1 MPKTEKKFTYYNKG
15 ELDYLVPEK
24 LMEDLER
31 PDEYQQSVRLAEAK
45 SASEELHQQY
55 RADKTAVRLQRE
67 RVKRLVSPTA
77 EDREKLARMN
87 KNLASLK
94 EEYESSNESVK
105 ELAKNIKGP
114 GYSWVQVNLK
124 KYGNSLLPKAL
135 IKNYGVAKVI
145 MALEQMLEEELQF
158 RVIDSS
164 NMNGSEKYYDLKSEP
179 IPKLAGRAASQY
191 DVIVE
196 IKYFGLDKKEEKKE
210 VFGFNE
216 SGQMLIIL

>member
-1 MPKTEKKFTYYNKG
+1 MPKKEKITYYDKG
-15 ELDYLVPEK
+15 ELDYLVPSK
-24 LMEDLER
+24 LLEDLER

-45 SASEELHQQY
+45 SASEELHQQF
-55 RADKTAVRLQRE
+55 RADKTAARLQRE
-67 RVKRLVSPTA
+67 KIKRYVNPTS
-77 EDREKLARMN
+77 EEIEKLARMN
-87 KNLASLK
+87 KDLAALK
-94 EEYESSNESVK
+94 EEYDSSKESVK
-105 ELAKNIKGP
+105 ELAKDIKGP

-124 KYGNSLLPKAL
+124 RYGNSLLPKAL

-191 DVIVE
+191 DVIAE

>member
-1 MPKTEKKFTYYNKG
+1 MPKKEKITYYDKG
-15 ELDYLVPEK
+15 ELDYLVPSK
-24 LMEDLER
+24 LLEDLER

-45 SASEELHQQY
+45 SASEELHQQF
-55 RADKTAVRLQRE
+55 RADKTAARLQRE
-67 RVKRLVSPTA
+67 KIKRHVNPTS
-77 EDREKLARMN
+77 EEIEKLARMN
-87 KNLASLK
+87 KDLAALK
-94 EEYESSNESVK
+94 EEYDSSKESVK
-105 ELAKNIKGP
+105 ELAKDIKGP

-124 KYGNSLLPKAL
+124 RYGNSLLPKAL

-191 DVIVE
+191 DVIAE

>member
-1 MPKTEKKFTYYNKG
+1 MPKKEKITYYDKG
-15 ELDYLVPEK
+15 ELDYLVPSK
-24 LMEDLER
+24 LLEDLER

-45 SASEELHQQY
+45 SASEELHQQF
-55 RADKTAVRLQRE
+55 RADKTAARLQRE
-67 RVKRLVSPTA
+67 KIKRHVNPTS
-77 EDREKLARMN
+77 EEIEKLARMN
-87 KNLASLK
+87 KDLAALK
-94 EEYESSNESVK
+94 EEYDSSKESVK
-105 ELAKNIKGP
+105 ELAKDIKGP
-114 GYSWVQVNLK
+114 GYSWVQLNLK
-124 KYGNSLLPKAL
+124 RYGNSLLPKAL

-191 DVIVE
+191 DVIAE